1 MRVVWSGTDELSLW
15 VVNPSGDVIGHERGD
30 SLYVEF
36 DLRAGEYT
44 FTVQQLDDAQVTY
57 KVLIEYGI
65 VE

>member
-1 MRVVWSGTDELSLW
+1 M
-15 VVNPSGDVIGHERGD
+15 VNPSGDVIGHEHGD

-44 FTVQQLDDAQVTY
+44 FTVQQLDDAQISY